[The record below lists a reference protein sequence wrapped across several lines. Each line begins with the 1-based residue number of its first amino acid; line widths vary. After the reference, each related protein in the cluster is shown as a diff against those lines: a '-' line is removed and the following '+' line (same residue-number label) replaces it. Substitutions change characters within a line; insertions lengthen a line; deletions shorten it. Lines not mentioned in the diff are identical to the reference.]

1 MKVILAILL
10 AGIMVAAIAV
20 PMAIGDEASQT
31 VTVTQLGALTILDA
45 GDLTTDVTAIAF
57 GSGAPGD
64 ALRPTATGS
73 DATFALKNTYN
84 DNVVVELSATDFTG
98 TEHSQTITQVAEYG
112 LLDNSDGV
120 KTDAVITDQFP
131 MDESTYTMGPGHDT
145 PTYKY
150 TWLKLELPGGATADS
165 YSGSTLTVTAT
176 PT

>member
-31 VTVTQLGALTILDA
+31 VTVTQIGALTILDA

-84 DNVVVELSATDFTG
+84 DNVVVELSVF
-98 TEHSQTITQVAEYG
+98 HPIPFKSQKIQICIASAE
-112 LLDNSDGV
+112 LSISFCNQCICHQHQL
-120 KTDAVITDQFP
+120 A
-131 MDESTYTMGPGHDT
+131 
-145 PTYKY
+145 
-150 TWLKLELPGGATADS
+150 S
-165 YSGSTLTVTAT
+165 YI
-176 PT
+176 